1 MFNENTVSNAHGRR
15 SQKDSST
22 TLVPAAPAVEY
33 HSSERI
39 FAVVLNMRRMSET
52 RRTTVIRTR

>member
-1 MFNENTVSNAHGRR
+1 MLNEHAASNSHGRR

-22 TLVPAAPAVEY
+22 TLVPSAPGVEY